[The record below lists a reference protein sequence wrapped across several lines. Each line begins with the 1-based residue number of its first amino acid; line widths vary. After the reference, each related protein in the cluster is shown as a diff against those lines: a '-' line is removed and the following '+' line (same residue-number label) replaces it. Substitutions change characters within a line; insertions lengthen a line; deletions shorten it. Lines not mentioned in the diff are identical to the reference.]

1 MQQTRLNSIFDV
13 IGDRLEQLFAN
24 PWRRVALLLI
34 SLLFGIFM
42 GSAIS
47 TTTGQSANWDVIV
60 AAILL
65 AIVETVSRA
74 VYSFRTKYSA
84 KENPRRRLLFDVLNL
99 FKIGVM
105 YSLFLEAFKLG
116 S

>member
-1 MQQTRLNSIFDV
+1 MQQTRLNSIFDI
-13 IGDRLEQLFAN
+13 IGNRLERLFAN
-24 PWRRVALLLI
+24 PWRRIALLLI

-47 TTTGQSANWDVIV
+47 TTTGQAAGWDVIV

-65 AIVETVSRA
+65 LIVETVSRI
-74 VYSFRTKYSA
+74 VYTFRA
-84 KENPRRRLLFDVLNL
+84 KLSNKDSKRRRLLFDVLNL
-99 FKIGVM
+99 FKTGIV

>member
-13 IGDRLEQLFAN
+13 IGNRLERLFTN
-24 PWRRVALLLI
+24 PWRRIALLLI
-34 SLLFGIFM
+34 SLLFGVFM

-47 TTTGQSANWDVIV
+47 TTTGQAADWDVIV

-65 AIVETVSRA
+65 LIVETVSRT
-74 VYSFRTKYSA
+74 VYSFRAKFST
-84 KENPRRRLLFDVLNL
+84 KENPRRRLVFDVLNL

>member
-13 IGDRLEQLFAN
+13 IGNRLELLFSN

-47 TTTGQSANWDVIV
+47 TTAGQSANWDVIV
-60 AAILL
+60 ASILL
-65 AIVETVSRA
+65 AIVEIISRTVYNFRA
-74 VYSFRTKYSA
+74 KFSA
-84 KENPRRRLLFDVLNL
+84 KENSRRRLLFDVLNL
-99 FKIGVM
+99 FKIGVV